1 MALDVLDKDEIKDY
15 IDEQIEEI
23 YNQKRKIKISR
34 TMILIIILIIL
45 LLLFTCIRVASIGFN
60 SVEAWEV
67 DNIELTAEN
76 LQITNNTKLNIFSE
90 LNGDNKIAPM
100 SKGTYRFSVKN
111 NSNYDMIYDIKFEDD
126 MTNYINMKYRIKIDN
141 IYIKGNDNKYVSLD
155 ELNLEN
161 IIVPKH
167 SINVYT
173 LEWCWENDDEN
184 DTKIGTMKEDQYYY
198 FKMEI
203 FSNIYDKQ
211 RSEQN

>member
-1 MALDVLDKDEIKDY
+1 
-15 IDEQIEEI
+15 
-23 YNQKRKIKISR
+23 
-34 TMILIIILIIL
+34 
-45 LLLFTCIRVASIGFN
+45 
-60 SVEAWEV
+60 
-67 DNIELTAEN
+67 
-76 LQITNNTKLNIFSE
+76 
-90 LNGDNKIAPM
+90 M